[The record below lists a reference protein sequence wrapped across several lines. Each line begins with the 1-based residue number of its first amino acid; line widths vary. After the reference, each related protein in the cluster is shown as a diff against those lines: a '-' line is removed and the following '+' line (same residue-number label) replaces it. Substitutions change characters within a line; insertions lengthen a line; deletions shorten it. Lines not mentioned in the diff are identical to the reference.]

1 MTHPL
6 TDRTN
11 RDQPKVESFMDW
23 FHVNSRWV
31 GIGAVVALAAVAGT
45 WYVMR
50 ANAIKLE
57 NADRQLLVAKQSMA
71 SGNSPLAESDLQKV
85 ADRYSGTTAGAEAGL
100 LLGQLRMEKGDF
112 KGAADYLKGFSTK
125 LDGPNAAAAKGLL
138 GDAYSQLQK
147 PAEAAAEYEQA
158 ASTTNMASEKAFYLA
173 RAGNAYMAANKNAE
187 ARKIWEAL
195 AKQQDNPAAAAE
207 ARVRLGALT
216 AEPAQG

>member
-6 TDRTN
+6 TDRTK

-31 GIGAVVALAAVAGT
+31 GIGAVVALAAVAVT
-45 WYVMR
+45 WFVMR
-50 ANAIKLE
+50 SNAIKLE

-71 SGNSPLAESDLQKV
+71 SGNAPLAESDLQKV
-85 ADRYSGTTAGAEAGL
+85 AERYSGTTAGAEAGL
-100 LLGQLRMEKGDF
+100 LLGQLRLEKGDY
-112 KGAADYLKGFSTK
+112 KGAADFLKEFSTK
-125 LDGPNAAAAKGLL
+125 LEGPNAAAAKGLL

-147 PAEAAAEYEQA
+147 PAEAAAEYEA
-158 ASTTNMASEKAFYLA
+158 AAATTKMASEQAFYLA

-187 ARKIWEAL
+187 ARRIWEAL
-195 AKQQDNPAAAAE
+195 AKQEDSPAAAAE

-216 AEPAQG
+216 AQAAQG